1 MAFSIFD
8 TSDDRDDEKESSA
21 KMDEK
26 VVLYTPASFDEAQ
39 SMADSLK
46 EGHAIVVNLTKLDAT
61 QAQRTIDFLTGI
73 AYAING
79 KIQAVGTRVILCNP
93 KNMDVDGTI
102 SLE

>member
-1 MAFSIFD
+1 MAFSIFE
-8 TSDDRDDEKESSA
+8 TSDDRDEKESSNRV
-21 KMDEK
+21 DDK
-26 VVLYTPASFDEAQ
+26 VVLFTPASFDEAQ

-46 EGHAIVVNLTKLDAT
+46 EGHAIVVNLMKLDAT

>member
-1 MAFSIFD
+1 MAFSIFE

-26 VVLYTPASFDEAQ
+26 VVLYTPASFDV
-39 SMADSLK
+39 ADSLK